1 MKKSLI
7 VLISILALLVIII
20 GYGLSINNKMVNA
33 DEAVMSQ
40 WAKVENQYQ
49 RRADLIPNLVNTV
62 KGYASHEKETLDAVV
77 NARAKATQVT
87 ISPDN
92 LNEASLQKYQAAQGE
107 LSQALGRLLMVTE
120 NYPDLKANQ
129 NFLELQAQ
137 LEGTEN
143 RISTERTRYTDMVR
157 DYNAMIR
164 RFPAS
169 IIAGIGGFDKKPQFT
184 AEAGAE
190 KAPEVK
196 Y

>member
-20 GYGLSINNKMVNA
+20 GYGISINNKMVNA

-107 LSQALGRLLMVTE
+107 LSQALGRLLIVTE

-196 Y
+196 F

>member
-1 MKKSLI
+1 
-7 VLISILALLVIII
+7 
-20 GYGLSINNKMVNA
+20 
-33 DEAVMSQ
+33 MSQ

-92 LNEASLQKYQAAQGE
+92 LNEASLQKYQAA
-107 LSQALGRLLMVTE
+107 RLLMVTE

-184 AEAGAE
+184 AETGAE

-196 Y
+196 F

>member
-1 MKKSLI
+1 MP
-7 VLISILALLVIII
+7 
-20 GYGLSINNKMVNA
+20 GLKPHRLQS
-33 DEAVMSQ
+33 
-40 WAKVENQYQ
+40 
-49 RRADLIPNLVNTV
+49 
-62 KGYASHEKETLDAVV
+62 
-77 NARAKATQVT
+77 
-87 ISPDN
+87 SPDN

-196 Y
+196 F

>member
-20 GYGLSINNKMVNA
+20 GYGISINNKMVNA

-137 LEGTEN
+137 LEGSEN

-196 Y
+196 F

>member
-20 GYGLSINNKMVNA
+20 GYGISINNKMVNA

-107 LSQALGRLLMVTE
+107 LSQALGRLLMITE

-196 Y
+196 F

>member
-20 GYGLSINNKMVNA
+20 GYGISINNKMVNA

-62 KGYASHEKETLDAVV
+62 KGYGSHEKVTLDAVV

-196 Y
+196 F

>member
-20 GYGLSINNKMVNA
+20 GYGISINNKMVNA

-190 KAPEVK
+190 KAAEVK
-196 Y
+196 F

>member
-1 MKKSLI
+1 MKKSFI

-20 GYGLSINNKMVNA
+20 GYGISINNKMVNA

-196 Y
+196 F

>member
-20 GYGLSINNKMVNA
+20 GYGISINNKMVNA

-196 Y
+196 F